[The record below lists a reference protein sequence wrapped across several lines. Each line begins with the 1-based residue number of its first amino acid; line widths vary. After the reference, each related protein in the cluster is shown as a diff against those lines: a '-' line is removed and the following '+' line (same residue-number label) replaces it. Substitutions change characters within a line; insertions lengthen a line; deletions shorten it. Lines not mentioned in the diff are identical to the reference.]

1 MLDPDDFDPR
11 SNADFAPLDGV
22 PDCALA
28 EARLALYVGADLDP
42 ADQRLVGEHLAHCAS
57 CTESVRRLREARQ
70 LYFEVASREPA
81 VDLWPGVRS
90 ALVAE
95 GVLDP
100 ADARRAPTSAPH
112 RAPAPVTSATAS
124 ADRRWVLVAP
134 LSMAAAA
141 LLIAGLW
148 RVGGGGLF
156 GGGGAPSVGA
166 PDVAVD
172 TGAVQVESTA
182 SASGGLR
189 AIENSERLLLNAE
202 PATLAPNSIR
212 RLQGGPESLA
222 SGYR

>member
-1 MLDPDDFDPR
+1 MIDPDDFDPR
-11 SNADFAPLDGV
+11 SNADFAPLDGA

-112 RAPAPVTSATAS
+112 VAPAPVVG

-148 RVGGGGLF
+148 RVGGGAG
-156 GGGGAPSVGA
+156 PSVGT

-172 TGAVQVESTA
+172 TGAVEAESTA